1 MFVISNF
8 FTSIGFNVPYVYTV
22 DRARQELN
30 IEEKSASYLLS
41 VIGIANTLGR
51 IFLGYISDRKWINRL
66 YLYNICLAICGISM
80 ALSNFTFNNNE
91 KFLENHNTNMTTTT
105 DSNYL
110 SCNYVS

>member
-1 MFVISNF
+1 MYLLIQFHF
-8 FTSIGFNVPYVYTV
+8 FQ

-66 YLYNICLAICGISM
+66 YLYNICLAICGIC
-80 ALSNFTFNNNE
+80 T
-91 KFLENHNTNMTTTT
+91 
-105 DSNYL
+105 
-110 SCNYVS
+110 